1 MAKRRYAYRILL
13 RYYSGKVEWHYI
25 YAENH
30 ADAFSK
36 AHKFCNPFDPHDG
49 VQFIEPERITKKY
62 IAEHN
67 ITIEEE

>member
-1 MAKRRYAYRILL
+1 MYAYKVLL
-13 RYYSGKVEWHYI
+13 MYYSGKHEVHYI
-25 YAENH
+25 HAGNK

-36 AHKFCNPFDPHDG
+36 AHRFCNPFDQNDG

-62 IAEHN
+62 VVKHN

>member
-1 MAKRRYAYRILL
+1 MYAYKVLL
-13 RYYSGKVEWHYI
+13 RYYSGKTERHYI
-25 YAENH
+25 HAEN
-30 ADAFSK
+30 ARDAFDK